1 MNNTPSNSKLSTP
14 FELPGT
20 IDQDSTKQNYRRPD
34 VHSSLLPEDL
44 GQNHRVLNRNSH
56 LDDQENPF
64 NSETDQE
71 ILDPKKQ
78 DVEIVDPKR
87 DFPDKEFP
95 EQEKEDEV
103 QTPEKIIPKEG
114 KHFITND
121 EGDIIIEPTREL
133 DDPYRPGHSN
143 QENIPP
149 IEEEFPL
156 PDPKENTETNY

>member
-20 IDQDSTKQNYRRPD
+20 IDQDSTKQHARRPD
-34 VHSSLLPEDL
+34 VRSSLLPDDL
-44 GQNHRVLNRNSH
+44 DLNHRALNRNIH
-56 LDDQENPF
+56 LDDRENPF
-64 NSETDQE
+64 TSEKDQE

-103 QTPEKIIPKEG
+103 QTPEKIIPKEVE
-114 KHFITND
+114 HFITND
-121 EGDIIIEPTREL
+121 EGDIIKEPTREV
-133 DDPYRPGHSN
+133 DDPYRPGHGN
-143 QENIPP
+143 QENVPP
-149 IEEEFPL
+149 MEEEFPKS
-156 PDPKENTETNY
+156 DPKENIETNF